1 MIKMASE
8 KSRYKE
14 LNLDRDAVFSL
25 TRITNHLYGVFYAIS
40 KSEEGFWKE
49 KADALMPVINA
60 LNGILFETWS
70 MTLNAHG
77 SFSAENVKKF
87 KDILKLEEIK

>member
-49 KADALMPVINA
+49 KADALMPVMKA
-60 LNGILFETWS
+60 LNSIFFETYT
-70 MTLNAHG
+70 MTLKATS
-77 SFSAENVKKF
+77 SFSAESVKKF